1 MFQDGSIETILPAS
15 LAPLPHRR
23 MTNTP
28 RCTAC
33 CGHTK
38 RSQLTDTAA
47 IVAGTFFPQSI
58 PRRELAGY
66 NRAQHGEPIVTPPS
80 CQTPPA
86 RPTHADLWALRST
99 DWIAPVPCNIRDP
112 HSGSKRFPF
121 NDFKHYLTLFSKFFS
136 SFPHGTCSLSVSCP
150 YLALDGTYHPL
161 RAAIPSNSTRRTST
175 VRQRA
180 PRHRRDCHPL

>member
-1 MFQDGSIETILPAS
+1 MLWSHEAQPAYGYGSL
-15 LAPLPHRR
+15 
-23 MTNTP
+23 
-28 RCTAC
+28 
-33 CGHTK
+33 
-38 RSQLTDTAA
+38 
-47 IVAGTFFPQSI
+47 VADTFFPQSI

-86 RPTHADLWALRST
+86 RPTHADQWALRST

-136 SFPHGTCSLSVSCP
+136 SFPHGTCSLSVSRH
-150 YLALDGTYHPL
+150 YLALDEIYHPFC
-161 RAAIPSNSTRRTST
+161 AAFPNNTTRREHC
-175 VRQRA
+175 V
-180 PRHRRDCHPL
+180 